1 MIKKKPSPKQAKS
14 NSKPTSKKPSTNL
27 RYIKIFIYL
36 GLTISAGFSG
46 AYFDKFNLKQEL
58 IDFRASVYDYFT
70 RDPIKDFKPADNQN
84 IIARFFSESDEAKAI
99 KDNQFD
105 NLQQY
110 SPQRTMPAI
119 TNYCHN
125 FLAYGNPSF
134 DVTSGLGQ
142 TNLYLCRDGYVV
154 GYNYET
160 KQASWVAF
168 QLTKAK
174 VANKLKREDRFKED
188 GDVPFVYRATLDD
201 YKRSGFDR
209 GHLASYASMDFSQ
222 KSADESFYMSNMSPQ
237 KAGLNRQGWERL
249 ESNERIWANMYN
261 GGIYVYT
268 GPIYKKQKVY
278 KTIGDNKVAVP
289 DYYFK
294 IIYAPSKNQAIA
306 FVMPNA
312 RVEKKKITNY
322 RTSIKDIENRTGL
335 HFLDNISDRD
345 SVINNVSNMWRTA
358 YF

>member
-1 MIKKKPSPKQAKS
+1 MAKKSTASKAK
-14 NSKPTSKKPSTNL
+14 NSKLTNKKSINNL
-27 RYIKIFIYL
+27 RYAKIIIYL
-36 GLTISAGFSG
+36 VLAISAGFSG
-46 AYFDKFNLKQEL
+46 AYFDKFNLKQEF
-58 IDFRASVYDYFT
+58 IDFRAAVYDYFT
-70 RDPIKDFKPADNQN
+70 REPIKDFKPKDNEN
-84 IIARFFSESDEAKAI
+84 IVARFFSESDEAK
-99 KDNQFD
+99 DTSSNQFD

-110 SPQRTMPAI
+110 SPQKTMPVVS
-119 TNYCHN
+119 NYCHN

-154 GYNYET
+154 GYNYQT

-168 QLTKAK
+168 KLTKAK

-188 GDVPFVYRATLDD
+188 TDVPFVYRATLDD
-201 YKRSGFDR
+201 YKRSGYDR

-222 KSADESFYMSNMSPQ
+222 RSADESFLLSNMSPQ

-249 ESNERIWANMYN
+249 ESNERIWANMYDN
-261 GGIYVYT
+261 GIYVYT
-268 GPIYKKQKVY
+268 GPIYKKQKVH

-312 RVEKKKITNY
+312 RVDKKKITNY
-322 RTSIKDIENRTGL
+322 RTSIKDIESRTGL
-335 HFLDNISDRD
+335 HFLDNIPNRD
-345 SVINNVSNMWRTA
+345 SIVNNVSNMWRTA
-358 YF
+358 YY

>member
-1 MIKKKPSPKQAKS
+1 MIKKKTTPKSKS
-14 NSKPTSKKPSTNL
+14 KSSSATKKSSTNL
-27 RYIKIFIYL
+27 RYMKIYIYL
-36 GLTISAGFSG
+36 ALAISAGFSG
-46 AYFDKFNLKQEL
+46 AYFDKFNLKQKF
-58 IDFRASVYDYFT
+58 IDFRASIYDYFT
-70 RDPIKDFKPADNQN
+70 RNPIKNFKPKDNEN
-84 IIARFFSESDEAKAI
+84 IIARFFSESDEG
-99 KDNQFD
+99 KDTSSNQFD

-110 SPQRTMPAI
+110 SPQKTMPASS
-119 TNYCHN
+119 NYCHD

-142 TNLYLCRDGYVV
+142 VNLYLCRDGYVV
-154 GYNYET
+154 GYNYQT

-168 QLTKAK
+168 KLTKAK

-188 GDVPFVYRATLDD
+188 TDVPFVYRSTLDD
-201 YKRSGFDR
+201 YKHSGYDR

-237 KAGLNRQGWERL
+237 KAGLNRQGWEQL
-249 ESNERIWANMYN
+249 EKDERIWANMYD

-268 GPIYKKQKVY
+268 GPIYKKEKIS

-294 IIYAPSKNQAIA
+294 VIYAPSKNKAIA

-312 RVEKKKITNY
+312 RVDKKKIANY

-335 HFLDNISDRD
+335 HFLDNISDRN
-345 SVINNVSNMWRTA
+345 SVVNNVSNMWRTA
-358 YF
+358 YW

>member
-1 MIKKKPSPKQAKS
+1 MIKKKTTTKKNKPS
-14 NSKPTSKKPSTNL
+14 SKKTGSNFG
-27 RYIKIFIYL
+27 YIKIFIYL
-36 GLTISAGFSG
+36 ILAISAGFSG
-46 AYFDKFNLKQEL
+46 AYFDKFNLKQG
-58 IDFRASVYDYFT
+58 IIGFRASVYDYFT
-70 RDPIKDFKPADNQN
+70 REPIKNFKPKDSEN
-84 IIARFFSESDEAKAI
+84 IFARFFSESDEAKDVKA
-99 KDNQFD
+99 NQFD
-105 NLQQY
+105 NLKQY
-110 SPQRTMPAI
+110 SPQTIMPAV
-119 TNYCHN
+119 NKYCHN

-154 GYNYET
+154 GYNYQT

-168 QLTKAK
+168 KLTKAK
-174 VANKLKREDRFKED
+174 VANKLKRKDKFKED
-188 GDVPFVYRATLDD
+188 VDVPFVYRATLSD
-201 YKRSGFDR
+201 YKKSGYDR
-209 GHLASYASMDFSQ
+209 GHLASYASMDFSK

-249 ESNERIWANMYN
+249 ETNERIWANMYDS
-261 GGIYVYT
+261 IYVYT
-268 GPIYKKQKVY
+268 GPIYKKQKIH

-312 RVEKKKITNY
+312 QVNKTKIANY

-335 HFLDNISDRD
+335 HFLSNISDRD
-345 SVINNVSNMWRTA
+345 TVVDNVSSMWRTA
-358 YF
+358 YL